1 MQPPSLF
8 TFLQFVTSSLSLNS
22 QTLSSTSS
30 SSPFLLTR
38 DIKCSLKKNFSTFK
52 LLVSVRSLHLR
63 LDLYPFFV
71 LFLHFHWHID
81 KDSSLSMAKSTYLCQ
96 KFVCVLKPHVHVS
109 KHILID
115 QNYSIWILKRFNQF
129 KTLLWDF

>member
-1 MQPPSLF
+1 MRPPSLF

-38 DIKCSLKKNFSTFK
+38 DIKCGLKKNFSTFK

-71 LFLHFHWHID
+71 LFLHFQWHID
-81 KDSSLSMAKSTYLCQ
+81 KDSNLSMAKSTYLCQ

-115 QNYSIWILKRFNQF
+115 QNYSIWILKRFNRF
-129 KTLLWDF
+129 KTLLWYF